1 MENDNLE
8 FWKEKRVLVTGA
20 SGFIGS
26 NLCLKLKDMGVEVI
40 TLSRTKNKELE
51 DKKIKQYEGEIT
63 NQELVSR
70 LVDKVDLIFH
80 LAANPSVWKAQKD
93 PIMDSKVNIIG
104 TVTVLNA
111 AKKDKKRV
119 IFPSSIALYR
129 NLAINQKCTEETK
142 IDPDNFYSLSK
153 YTCEQYCFL
162 FHKMFE
168 TPISIAR
175 LSYVYGPCLQRGV
188 IYDIIKQVVLEKKE
202 EINLFMRPENKLNFI
217 HIKDVINV
225 LLTIAS
231 SQKAVGEI
239 FNIGSDKDY
248 DINEIME
255 FVGKQCNCVV
265 KAKLLDHAD
274 KTKINFNVNYEKVRE
289 KLSWEPKYDLKSSL
303 LKIITDI
310 KKQE

>member
-1 MENDNLE
+1 
-8 FWKEKRVLVTGA
+8 
-20 SGFIGS
+20 
-26 NLCLKLKDMGVEVI
+26 
-40 TLSRTKNKELE
+40 
-51 DKKIKQYEGEIT
+51 
-63 NQELVSR
+63 
-70 LVDKVDLIFH
+70 
-80 LAANPSVWKAQKD
+80 
-93 PIMDSKVNIIG
+93 
-104 TVTVLNA
+104 
-111 AKKDKKRV
+111 
-119 IFPSSIALYR
+119 
-129 NLAINQKCTEETK
+129 
-142 IDPDNFYSLSK
+142 
-153 YTCEQYCFL
+153 
-162 FHKMFE
+162 
-168 TPISIAR
+168 
-175 LSYVYGPCLQRGV
+175 
-188 IYDIIKQVVLEKKE
+188 
-202 EINLFMRPENKLNFI
+202 MRPENKLNFI